1 MALVPHQTIQV
12 LLGVFQSRREQLA
25 RRQQLD
31 LLHQI
36 RNMAGIGHHHLIGL
50 VLPQIGELLQHLVGG
65 LEVDGQRRIG
75 IRELLAGQQHMAID
89 LVLRLLKMHVAGGA
103 DGLMQL
109 LPQPDD
115 GAIILPQL
123 LLRLHVAV
131 SQHEEIVADG
141 LYLQIVV
148 EGGNALELRPILV
161 IRHRPE

>member
-1 MALVPHQTIQV
+1 
-12 LLGVFQSRREQLA
+12 
-25 RRQQLD
+25 
-31 LLHQI
+31 
-36 RNMAGIGHHHLIGL
+36 MAGIGHHHLIGL

-75 IRELLAGQQHMAID
+75 IRELLAGQQHMTVD
-89 LVLRLLKMHVAGGA
+89 LVLRLLKMHIAGGA
-103 DGLMQL
+103 DGLPQF

-115 GAIILPQL
+115 GAVILPQF

-131 SQHEEIVADG
+131 SQHEEVVADG

-161 IRHRPE
+161 IRHRPEQLSRLAG

>member
-1 MALVPHQTIQV
+1 
-12 LLGVFQSRREQLA
+12 
-25 RRQQLD
+25 
-31 LLHQI
+31 
-36 RNMAGIGHHHLIGL
+36 MAGIGHHHLIGL
-50 VLPQIGELLQHLVGG
+50 VLPQIGELLQQLVGG

-103 DGLMQL
+103 DGLPQL
-109 LPQPDD
+109 LPQF
-115 GAIILPQL
+115 

-161 IRHRPE
+161 IRHRPEQLARLAG